1 MGNPPVRRIKVAAEA
16 SRHGW
21 TALSHR
27 VSLNDRWL
35 SKALNC
41 NARTS
46 TVSPRPIVATHKR
59 QYATSMLIHREKRFA
74 FLSTPKAAST
84 TIETWL
90 GRTPGMA
97 CFAGDSKFK
106 HTDFRSF
113 VKLMHVYGEPA
124 DDYEVMCIVRH
135 PLDKARS
142 WFRYRSRQALSGNR
156 DRYLGDRT
164 FDEHV
169 EQILER
175 HRHGTRKFEF
185 LNLDFVRDD
194 QAAVGVDHIFP
205 YHRLHAAFE
214 YLRER
219 LGISLPVP
227 AEALNVSPAI
237 ETPLSPALL
246 NAFLQAFAEEI
257 DWYESLA

>member
-1 MGNPPVRRIKVAAEA
+1 
-16 SRHGW
+16 
-21 TALSHR
+21 
-27 VSLNDRWL
+27 
-35 SKALNC
+35 
-41 NARTS
+41 
-46 TVSPRPIVATHKR
+46 
-59 QYATSMLIHREKRFA
+59 MLIHRGKRFA

-106 HTDFRSF
+106 HTNFRSF
-113 VKLMHVYGEPA
+113 VKLMRVYDEPA
-124 DDYEVMCIVRH
+124 DDYEVMCVVRH

-142 WFRYRSRQALSGNR
+142 WFRYRSRQALSGNS

-164 FDEHV
+164 FDAYV
-169 EQILER
+169 EQMLDR
-175 HRHGTRKFEF
+175 HRHGMTHFAF
-185 LNLDFVRDD
+185 LNLAFVRDET
-194 QAAVGVDHIFP
+194 AAVGVDRIFP
-205 YHRLHAAFE
+205 YHRLHAAFD

-219 LGISLPVP
+219 LGISDPIP
-227 AEALNVSPAI
+227 AEALNVSPDI
-237 ETPLSPALL
+237 ETPLSPALT

>member
-1 MGNPPVRRIKVAAEA
+1 
-16 SRHGW
+16 
-21 TALSHR
+21 
-27 VSLNDRWL
+27 
-35 SKALNC
+35 
-41 NARTS
+41 
-46 TVSPRPIVATHKR
+46 
-59 QYATSMLIHREKRFA
+59 MLIHRGKRFA

-90 GRTPGMA
+90 AGTPGMA
-97 CFAGDSKFK
+97 CFTGDPRFK

-142 WFRYRSRQALSGNR
+142 WFRYRSRQALSGNP

-169 EQILER
+169 EQILDR
-175 HRHGTRKFEF
+175 HRDGVRRFEF
-185 LNLDFVRDD
+185 LNLAFVRDETE
-194 QAAVGVDHIFP
+194 AVGVDHIFP
-205 YHRLHAAFE
+205 YHRLHAALE

-219 LGISLPVP
+219 LGISAPVP
-227 AEALNVSPAI
+227 TEPLNVSPHI
-237 ETPLSPALL
+237 ETPLSPALM
-246 NAFLQAFAEEI
+246 NAFLQAFAEEV